1 MMSNCGSV
9 YSISADGGVCVERGA
24 TLHVCPCICVSPMYD
39 SGVPLQKRLVGRLA
53 SSIVKIFPFPLS
65 QPSRQPYHALAR
77 VRPSCFLSF
86 HLPLFLFLSL
96 SFLLSLSL
104 SLSLKTSRASG
115 AESVWVMSRMVGLGL
130 RWPTVGVG
138 DVLVGVSWYI

>member
-1 MMSNCGSV
+1 MSTGPGGGYMMSNCGSV

-24 TLHVCPCICVSPMYD
+24 TLHVCPSICVSPMYD

-96 SFLLSLSL
+96 SFLLSLSQNF
-104 SLSLKTSRASG
+104 TCQRC
-115 AESVWVMSRMVGLGL
+115 R
-130 RWPTVGVG
+130 VGVG
-138 DVLVGVSWYI
+138 DVTDGGARFTLAHRRCGRCARWC